1 MISTILQGKSKKIKK
16 DTKKNFDVFLN
27 ARNKFPYV
35 LAHKVN
41 IKNFKLLSKWDKL
54 PRSGD

>member
-41 IKNFKLLSKWDKL
+41 IKNFKLLSK
-54 PRSGD
+54 